1 MSKMHKSND
10 TGDLGHIIIC
20 IYYIYV
26 CDPHLTITEE
36 HDILTGN

>member
-10 TGDLGHIIIC
+10 TGALGHIIIC

-26 CDPHLTITEE
+26 CDDDCFCKEAEQIKN
-36 HDILTGN
+36 IS